1 MNNFISS
8 FSLYEFLRILMPGA
22 YLTLNISRLVK
33 YNFPEFDSITNG
45 AQFNQIES
53 TIIFS
58 ITAVVLG
65 VLIYS
70 FDNPRLLGY
79 IFKSLPSN
87 IIKSKHQKA
96 NGITV
101 LNSYFAFY
109 DTLPDPVKY
118 KTEKQSG
125 FLHLSLDMC
134 FVNIF
139 SIVFMTATIIWNSP
153 TGETMITFKAH
164 FIMVSML
171 LLVSALSAY
180 FIYSKRL
187 KYTYERSLDL
197 YFQSNEYK
205 LLLEKLKENNVV

>member
-22 YLTLNISRLVK
+22 YLTLNLSQFVK
-33 YNFPEFDSITNG
+33 YNFPEYDTITKG
-45 AQFNQIES
+45 TEFNQVEA

-70 FDNPRLLGY
+70 FDNPRLLGLL
-79 IFKSLPSN
+79 FKNLPSN
-87 IIKSKHQKA
+87 IITAKHP
-96 NGITV
+96 NSDNITI

-109 DTLPDPVKY
+109 DSLPDPVKI
-118 KTEKQSG
+118 KSEKQSG
-125 FLHLSLDMC
+125 FLHLTLDFC

-139 SIVFMTATIIWNSP
+139 SLLLMLITIICKNPESSAAL
-153 TGETMITFKAH
+153 TFKAH
-164 FIMVSML
+164 FFLVVLL
-171 LLVSALSAY
+171 LLVSSLSAY

-187 KYTYERSLDL
+187 RYTYKRSLDL

-205 LLLEKLKENNVV
+205 LLKDRINKSKI